1 MLKQSFEKAD
11 EDKMIRALNE
21 AKIEAEQLITA
32 VKNALDK
39 NGDELLSQDEIKKI
53 KTEINS
59 LSTSLKN
66 DNVDLIVAN
75 TKNLNTLTEPL
86 AAKLMDQSV
95 VNALKGKSIDKVNF

>member
-1 MLKQSFEKAD
+1 MKIK
-11 EDKMIRALNE
+11 KIRALSE
-21 AKIEAEQLITA
+21 AKIEGEQIITA

-39 NGDELLSQDEIKKI
+39 NANQLLSRDEIKKKI
-53 KTEINS
+53 ENEIEL

-95 VNALKGKSIDKVNF
+95 LNALKGKSIDKVNL

>member
-11 EDKMIRALNE
+11 EDKMIRALSE
-21 AKIEAEQLITA
+21 AKIEAMQLITA

-53 KTEINS
+53 KAEINS
-59 LSTSLKN
+59 LSISLKN